1 MKHTKLL
8 KKCAILFLFIFIIG
22 TPFCHMETLTTVQAS
37 EIQPLSDDIRWIYK
51 EENGRIY
58 RRLYNY
64 TTASWIGSWERVK

>member
-8 KKCAILFLFIFIIG
+8 KKCAFLFLFIFIIG

-64 TTASWIGSWERVK
+64 TTASWIGNWERVK